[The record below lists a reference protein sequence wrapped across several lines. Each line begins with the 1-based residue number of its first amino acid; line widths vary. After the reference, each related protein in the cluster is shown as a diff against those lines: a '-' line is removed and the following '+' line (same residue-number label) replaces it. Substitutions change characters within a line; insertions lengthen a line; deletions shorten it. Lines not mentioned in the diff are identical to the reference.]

1 MTTPQGFKRLAFFTL
16 VFAWCVV
23 VLGAYVR
30 LSHAGLGC
38 PDWPGCYGE
47 ISPHHASEEI
57 AAAVASTPSGPV
69 SAPKAWKEMVHRYFA
84 GTLGILI
91 LALCIQAWRLRKRLP
106 TSPWLPTV
114 LVGLVIFQALLGM
127 WTVTWLLKPVV
138 VTSHLLGGMAT
149 VGLLAWLALDQIKLA
164 VPDRPGT
171 LRFWAAVGLLVA
183 ILQITLGGWTSTNY
197 AALACTDFPVCNG
210 AWIPPMDF
218 ANAFHLIRELGMTAD
233 GSYLSNEA
241 LTAIHWTHRLGA
253 VFTLLYLAW
262 LTSRVVREETLR
274 RHGFVIFA
282 LLLLQFT
289 LGVSN
294 IWLSLPLPV
303 AVMHNAIAALLLVS
317 VVALN
322 VRLYSHTSLQ

>member
-1 MTTPQGFKRLAFFTL
+1 MTTPHGFKQLAFFTVL
-16 VFAWCVV
+16 FAWCVV

-57 AAAVASTPSGPV
+57 AAAVASQPSGPV
-69 SAPKAWKEMVHRYFA
+69 STPKAWKEMVHRYFA

-91 LALCIQAWRLRKRLP
+91 LALCIQAWRLRKSLP
-106 TSPWLPTV
+106 TSPWLPTA
-114 LVGLVIFQALLGM
+114 LVGLVIFQAMLGM

-138 VTSHLLGGMAT
+138 VTSHLLGGLAT
-149 VGLLAWLALDQIKLA
+149 LGLLAWLALGQIKPA
-164 VPDRPGT
+164 AAAPAQHSG
-171 LRFWAAVGLLVA
+171 LRFWAAAGLLLLVM
-183 ILQITLGGWTSTNY
+183 QITLGGWTSTNY
-197 AALACTDFPVCNG
+197 AALACTDLPLCNG
-210 AWIPPMDF
+210 AWMPPMDF

-253 VFTLLYLAW
+253 IFTLFYLTW
-262 LTSRVVREETLR
+262 LISQLIRKKNLR
-274 RHGFVIFA
+274 RLGLTIFA
-282 LLLLQFT
+282 LLTLQFT

-294 IWLSLPLPV
+294 VWFSLPLPV
-303 AVMHNAIAALLLVS
+303 AVMHNAVAALLLVS
-317 VVALN
+317 MITLN
-322 VRLYSHTSLQ
+322 ARLHRH